1 LLLLTALT
9 ALTAVAGGSDDVE
22 SLLKTLSRAE
32 AEANEL
38 GHAVRQLGD
47 MRSVEAVEPLAKLL
61 RHRNEHVRD
70 EAMYSL
76 VRIGK
81 PSVAALTELT
91 ADSTELPATIGDT
104 YRRHEYPGFVSST
117 SPLGWRQLGSGKLY
131 GPVGL
136 YVSRYAIRALGLIG
150 GRESLPA
157 IDSTESRFAGN
168 RFIRDEY
175 RRARIAILGK
185 DTVVAADMRPWMLA
199 EIGGPQA
206 AMLLTESIT
215 RNLRHTSSGVIAEK
229 FGAYDD
235 IGGNTPADDIRRIDG
250 LGCMQATAGR
260 RPLLRLI
267 TNGVRNDW
275 QWFHAGMHDLVDH
288 FHGIGVGWDGHWMAV
303 AASCRAVGEMG
314 DKAAIP
320 ELKKRLSDK
329 NIIVRLN
336 AARALARLGDDAGLQ
351 TALDDMRWMHVEFV
365 SDYDRKG
372 KPWLQHWVN
381 DDPTA
386 INNDGKYP
394 GKTWFRPVP
403 SYQYLL
409 ACDTLGY
416 IGNITAR
423 DALRQ
428 RAQQILDLR
437 LSKSFNEYYQ
447 TDLLWLAVALKRIG
461 ADKDAKRALDGGMQL
476 FSGDRA
482 IDVELRHFHVAALPA
497 LAMINDPG
505 TLDAVG
511 RVLTHH
517 QTTWR
522 PGVYDVRDLAWG
534 VYLTLVGRRDPG
546 KPLRCSELCWLH

>member
-1 LLLLTALT
+1 MHRTPPWLSTLLLLT

-365 SDYDRKG
+365 SD
-372 KPWLQHWVN
+372 
-381 DDPTA
+381 
-386 INNDGKYP
+386 
-394 GKTWFRPVP
+394 
-403 SYQYLL
+403 
-409 ACDTLGY
+409 
-416 IGNITAR
+416 
-423 DALRQ
+423 
-428 RAQQILDLR
+428 
-437 LSKSFNEYYQ
+437 
-447 TDLLWLAVALKRIG
+447 
-461 ADKDAKRALDGGMQL
+461 
-476 FSGDRA
+476 
-482 IDVELRHFHVAALPA
+482 
-497 LAMINDPG
+497 
-505 TLDAVG
+505 
-511 RVLTHH
+511 
-517 QTTWR
+517 
-522 PGVYDVRDLAWG
+522 
-534 VYLTLVGRRDPG
+534 
-546 KPLRCSELCWLH
+546 